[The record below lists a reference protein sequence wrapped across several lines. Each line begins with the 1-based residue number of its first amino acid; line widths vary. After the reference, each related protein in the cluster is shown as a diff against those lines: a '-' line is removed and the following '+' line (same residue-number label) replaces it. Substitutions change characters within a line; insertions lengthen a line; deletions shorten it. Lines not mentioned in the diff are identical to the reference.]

1 MSSPCI
7 GCEKAMECFLDDL
20 AICDKVIAWEELE
33 EADRDKNRKPVGIG
47 EIGLRFDGTR
57 GHRYNKNKGN

>member
-1 MSSPCI
+1 
-7 GCEKAMECFLDDL
+7 MECFLDDL